1 MENQTV
7 DEWCSYCGQ
16 EGEYNLKDGMV
27 QTCKHC
33 GHKIILCAA
42 CKSSD
47 GTGNCNNC
55 QYEN

>member
-1 MENQTV
+1 MENQKV
-7 DEWCSYCGQ
+7 DEWCSYCKQ
-16 EGEYNLKDGMV
+16 DGEYNLKDGMV
-27 QTCKHC
+27 QTCKYC

-47 GTGNCNNC
+47 GTGSCNNC

>member
-1 MENQTV
+1 MKNKKV

-16 EGEYNLKDGMV
+16 EATYNLKKGMV
-27 QTCKHC
+27 QKCKHC
-33 GHKIILCAA
+33 GHKIILCTA
-42 CKSSD
+42 CESSD

>member
-1 MENQTV
+1 MKNKKV

-16 EGEYNLKDGMV
+16 EATYNLKKGMV
-27 QTCKHC
+27 QKCKHC

-42 CKSSD
+42 RESSD

>member
-1 MENQTV
+1 MKNKKV
-7 DEWCSYCGQ
+7 DEWCSYCNQ

-42 CKSSD
+42 CKASD
-47 GTGNCNNC
+47 GTGSCNNC
-55 QYEN
+55 QYKN